1 MHEGCW
7 EWPGTYMRRVERA
20 RMRTAMKANIF
31 SGPEAFRRWLEQN
44 HDQVPELLVG
54 IYNQRTDKGSI
65 TYREALDE
73 ALCFGW
79 IDGVRRSVSQTT
91 YSVRFTPRKARSY
104 WSAVNLKRAEELK
117 KLGRMAPA
125 GLTALENRSQ
135 DSGKYSFEN
144 RPSKLDA
151 SFEKQFRANQ
161 KAWEFFS
168 AQAPW
173 YRRTSIFWV
182 MSAKKEETK
191 GKRMGTLI
199 GDSANGRRIGLLAP
213 KAKKA
218 K

>member
-1 MHEGCW
+1 
-7 EWPGTYMRRVERA
+7 
-20 RMRTAMKANIF
+20 MKVMIF
-31 SGPEAFRRWLEQN
+31 PGPEAFRRWLEHN
-44 HDQVPELLVG
+44 HDKVQELLVG
-54 IYNQRTDKGSI
+54 IYNQRAEKRSI

-73 ALCFGW
+73 GLCFGW
-79 IDGVRRSVSQTT
+79 IDGVRRSVSETT
-91 YSVRFTPRKARSY
+91 YSVRFTPRTAHSY

-117 KLGRMAPA
+117 RLGRMAPA
-125 GLTALENRSQ
+125 GLAALENRSR

-151 SFEKQFRANQ
+151 SLEKQFRANP

-191 GKRMGTLI
+191 WKRLGTLI
-199 GDSANGRRIGLLAP
+199 NDSANGRRIGLLTP
-213 KAKKA
+213 KAKKT